1 MKPSD
6 SEADK
11 VGLRDQRL
19 MNQRVRIR
27 TLRESFS
34 FFFFFS
40 AGFTVVVH
48 QRSDSFLRPLHLVP
62 QGSVG

>member
-11 VGLRDQRL
+11 VGLRDQRP
-19 MNQRVRIR
+19 MNQRVRTR
-27 TLRESFS
+27 TLLESFS
-34 FFFFFS
+34 FFFS